1 MEAFTVLVA
10 DPSQTPQSLAVLDCL
25 WRWARPRDG
34 RTLDILIDPS
44 PATVDPNAVP
54 IRGAK
59 AVILL
64 LLARQPRAAER
75 LRTFWNAV
83 TVAQGSDVPVLPILI
98 SDDDTAATPFLLG
111 ETQPSSANSR
121 RLCPLV
127 LHEDDIQ
134 VEHGGLFDL
143 AAVAEIRLREA
154 LASLSLPRPA
164 VCQTT

>member
-10 DPSQTPQSLAVLDCL
+10 DASQTPQSLAVLDCL

-44 PATVDPNAVP
+44 LATVDPNAAP

-75 LRTFWNAV
+75 LRSFWNTV
-83 TVAQGSDVPVLPILI
+83 TAAQQSDVPVLPILI
-98 SDDDTAATPFLLG
+98 SDDDTEATPLLLG
-111 ETQPSSANSR
+111 GTLPDSAISR
-121 RLCPLV
+121 RLRPLV

-134 VEHGGLFDL
+134 VEHGGRFDL
-143 AAVAEIRLREA
+143 ATVAEARLREA
-154 LASLSLPRPA
+154 LTSLSRPVVA
-164 VCQTT
+164 AGQAA